1 MLADVSGGQ
10 TVNVS
15 TVRRMVRFGCGDSNV
30 KDKPRSGQL
39 CTAVTLQN
47 EEHLYQL
54 IHANQQ
60 IMTRE
65 LCAELNIIIIR
76 KDGGNT
82 EISLRLHQVSPTDAQ
97 TGTKGTLYVSL
108 SGHTEPI
115 QG

>member
-1 MLADVSGGQ
+1 VHVSAVRCCCVSAVV
-10 TVNVS
+10 TVTCKIS
-15 TVRRMVRFGCGDSNV
+15 HAIS
-30 KDKPRSGQL
+30 K
-39 CTAVTLQN
+39 N
-47 EEHLYQL
+47 EECLDQL